1 MRAYLI
7 SIFLALASPLFAAED
22 APTDTQAVME
32 RAVHLNELLDR
43 LLEQSNHSSIHKAI
57 NDDGAAN
64 GSLIDEALRLKS
76 SGEQALADGKYL
88 EAAMLLQ
95 AALDHVF
102 QAVRAENGGGGGGA
116 ELAGRLQDAISANDT
131 FLAAAARVVE
141 SEENAEAR
149 ELLGLAEQARA
160 KADADAGSGDIAAA
174 LDGME
179 ASTQFAQ
186 QAIMSARNGKV
197 IERGQ

>member
-7 SIFLALASPLFAAED
+7 PMFLFLASPLFAAED
-22 APTDTQAVME
+22 APPDTQAVME

-43 LLEQSNHSSIHKAI
+43 LLAQSNHSSIQKAI
-57 NDDGAAN
+57 NDDSAAN

-76 SGEQALADGKYL
+76 IGEQALADGEYL
-88 EAAMLLQ
+88 EAAMTLQ

-102 QAVRAENGGGGGGA
+102 QAIRAENDRGGGGA
-116 ELAGRLQDAISANDT
+116 ELADRLQEAISANDT
-131 FLAAAARVVE
+131 FLEAAARVVE

-149 ELLGLAEQARA
+149 KLLGLAEQARA

-197 IERGQ
+197 IERRQ